1 MPKRSCISIHPGG
14 LGVGEGISPAAGASD
29 QQVTQFYHTKDYPLK
44 SSIVKPR
51 FIKIYE
57 AIIGCKSTVWSI
69 LHKGTMI

>member
-44 SSIVKPR
+44 SSIVKPQGLLKYMKR
-51 FIKIYE
+51 LLDAGALYGASYIRE
-57 AIIGCKSTVWSI
+57 P
-69 LHKGTMI
+69 